1 MNDRANL
8 LSFLIGLVLCL
19 TVFAILG
26 AAGVA
31 RGDQVTVST
40 APFTGN
46 D

>member
-8 LSFLIGLVLCL
+8 LSFLIGLALCL

-40 APFTGN
+40 AAVTGN

>member
-8 LSFLIGLVLCL
+8 ISFLIGLALCL

-26 AAGVA
+26 ATGVA
-31 RGDQVTVST
+31 RGDQVTLST
-40 APFTGN
+40 AAVVGN